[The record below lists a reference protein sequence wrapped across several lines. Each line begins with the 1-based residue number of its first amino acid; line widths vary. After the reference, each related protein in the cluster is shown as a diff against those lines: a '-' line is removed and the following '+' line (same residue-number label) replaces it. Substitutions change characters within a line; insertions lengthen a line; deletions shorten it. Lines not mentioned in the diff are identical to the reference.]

1 LASFFAVKLDTIAKK
16 KNVSRLVPAFFVGRI
31 STRRNVMGYWGTE
44 LLQSDTALDAI
55 DYAVELKTTELHQW
69 FESRLHCNDPEWAV
83 EVLAVAKYLVDQKF
97 WNLKDFGTTLL
108 HVIVPA
114 FMFEMANLH
123 NWGNNSLE
131 RFRALVTFYTVLME
145 TADVAVAEEQVG

>member
-1 LASFFAVKLDTIAKK
+1 
-16 KNVSRLVPAFFVGRI
+16 
-31 STRRNVMGYWGTE
+31 MGYWGTE